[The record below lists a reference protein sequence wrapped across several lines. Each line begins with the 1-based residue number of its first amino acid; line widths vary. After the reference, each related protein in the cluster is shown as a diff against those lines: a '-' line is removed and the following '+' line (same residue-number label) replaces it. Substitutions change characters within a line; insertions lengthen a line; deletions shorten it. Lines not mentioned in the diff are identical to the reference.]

1 MPQRHYEIIR
11 LRRVWYL
18 ISGSLLVLSVTAVAL
33 WGLKLGLD
41 FTGGSLIEL
50 TFPAAPPAIGDIA
63 QAIQGDFGTSAITP
77 VGERG
82 LTLRLRSLSEAEHQK
97 LLAVLRDKFAQ
108 DKNKAAEEVREE
120 RFTSVGP
127 TIGAELKQK
136 AIWAIAFV
144 LGAIVLYIAW
154 AFRRVTHPVPSWL
167 YGVAAIVAL
176 FHDVFLPVG
185 VFAVLGHF
193 WGVEVDT
200 LFITALLTVLGFSV
214 HDTIVVFDRIRENL
228 LKASDT
234 FPVVVNRSVNETI
247 ARSINTSLT
256 TLLVL
261 LTTLI
266 FGGETIRYFVLTL
279 ILGITF
285 GTYSSIFIA
294 SPLLVSVYR
303 WKVLGRAKKA

>member
-185 VFAVLGHF
+185 VFAVL
-193 WGVEVDT
+193 
-200 LFITALLTVLGFSV
+200 
-214 HDTIVVFDRIRENL
+214 
-228 LKASDT
+228 
-234 FPVVVNRSVNETI
+234 
-247 ARSINTSLT
+247 
-256 TLLVL
+256 
-261 LTTLI
+261 
-266 FGGETIRYFVLTL
+266 
-279 ILGITF
+279 
-285 GTYSSIFIA
+285 
-294 SPLLVSVYR
+294 
-303 WKVLGRAKKA
+303 